1 MAHLFNSVH
10 EQTYVAFVI
19 AYSARIGPYK
29 DTDLTNYSEEFL
41 SPMNQVLAVIA
52 ALLTVFA
59 STVLLV

>member
-29 DTDLTNYSEEFL
+29 DTDLTNYSDEFL
-41 SPMNQVLAVIA
+41 SPINQVLAVIV
-52 ALLTVFA
+52 ALVTALS